1 MNSNIIEKKNGRE
14 EKKKE
19 HETKKER
26 YIVLCIAGIRYL
38 ILPSILE
45 ELCTKKRPMYALCDD
60 KRESV
65 IILTFDWNEKSFII
79 KPLVK
84 GLEKIKIP
92 LNENMYR
99 GWDFSI
105 ILQNIQYLVTV
116 IDDFFQNN
124 NFKANEYYMIT
135 EFSQILPSQTRIKR
149 FLQSYDDLDDWL
161 LDFIEKQNDENNLE

>member
-1 MNSNIIEKKNGRE
+1 MNSNIIEKKNGQE

-19 HETKKER
+19 PEIKQEH

-38 ILPSILE
+38 ILPTILE
-45 ELCTKKRPMYALCDD
+45 ELCTKKRPMYTLCDD
-60 KRESV
+60 KKESV

-79 KPLVK
+79 NPLVK
-84 GLEKIKIP
+84 GLDKIKIP

-99 GWDFSI
+99 GWDFSL

-124 NFKANEYYMIT
+124 NFKVNEYYMII
-135 EFSQILPSQTRIKR
+135 EFSQKLPSQMRIKR
-149 FLQSYDDLDDWL
+149 FLQSYDDLDDWI
-161 LDFIEKQNDENNLE
+161 LDFIERQNDECNPE